1 MLKNDKINIGL
12 LIIRIGLG
20 IMFIMHGFPKIAGGP
35 EKWEGLGGAMS
46 NVGIT
51 FAPAFWGLMAA
62 MAEFAG
68 GILMML
74 GIFFRP
80 AVLLLFITM
89 VVATIMHIS
98 KSQGFGDYSH
108 AVESAIVFLGL
119 FFTGPGIYKIGSNI
133 WRRN

>member
-1 MLKNDKINIGL
+1 MLKTNQINTGL

-20 IMFIMHGFPKIAGGP
+20 IMFIMHGFPKVMGGP
-35 EKWEGLGGAMS
+35 EKWEAVGKAIS
-46 NVGIT
+46 NIGIT

-68 GILMML
+68 GILMIL

-89 VVATIMHIS
+89 IVAAIMHFS
-98 KSQGFGDYSH
+98 KGQGFGGYAH
-108 AVESAIVFLGL
+108 ALESAIVFSGL
-119 FFTGPGIYKIGSNI
+119 FFTGPGKYKIGSNI
-133 WRRN
+133 WKR